1 MKKYI
6 LAFLVLCLIEGTAGW
21 RNAAQPKEPQSRV
34 TAAIEIQ
41 TADGPAY
48 LVCIETTDNMSPGR
62 LRGLTIPGIREL
74 QSSIANFSPDSV
86 TVMGLALCGY
96 LLGGR
101 RR

>member
-6 LAFLVLCLIEGTAGW
+6 LALLVLCLADWLAGRQNTA
-21 RNAAQPKEPQSRV
+21 QTEMPQDRV

-48 LVCIETTDNMSPGR
+48 LVCVETTDDKSPG
-62 LRGLTIPGIREL
+62 LLCGLTIPGSREL
-74 QSSIANFSPDSV
+74 QGSGVNFLPDSV
-86 TVMGLALCGY
+86 TVTLLALCGY

-101 RR
+101 RK

>member
-1 MKKYI
+1 MKKYL
-6 LAFLVLCLIEGTAGW
+6 LALLVLCLADWLAGRQNTA
-21 RNAAQPKEPQSRV
+21 QTEMPQDRV
-34 TAAIEIQ
+34 TAVIELQ

-48 LVCIETTDNMSPGR
+48 LVCIETTNNMSPGR

-74 QSSIANFSPDSV
+74 QSSIAKFFPDSV
-86 TVMGLALCGY
+86 TVMLLALSGY